1 MANNSPSKLTRL
13 RRGQSGQ
20 RNHTLSGTRI
30 AALSTTL
37 AQLKNSL
44 TRQPMKL
51 IAYYRVSTRRQ
62 GNSGLGL
69 EAQQDA
75 VRAYA
80 RSIGATIVATFTE
93 VESGRKSAR
102 PQLAAAIASARRNG
116 ATLCIAKLD
125 RLARNLA
132 FVVNLMEAKVPF
144 VACDNP
150 HATPLTIHIFAAIAE
165 DEAKRISDRIKA
177 ALAVA
182 KRRGTQLGGP
192 DPAAAARRGTKANVK
207 AAAAHAAEARPLAEK
222 KRQAG
227 WSLEQIAA
235 HLTGKGL
242 TTRRGKAWTPTAVH
256 RLLMC

>member
-1 MANNSPSKLTRL
+1 
-13 RRGQSGQ
+13 
-20 RNHTLSGTRI
+20 
-30 AALSTTL
+30 
-37 AQLKNSL
+37 
-44 TRQPMKL
+44 MKL
-51 IAYYRVSTRRQ
+51 IAYYRVSTKRQ

-75 VRAYA
+75 VKAYA

-93 VESGRKSAR
+93 VETGKKANR
-102 PQLAAAIASARRNG
+102 PQLAAAIESARRNK

-132 FVVNLMEAKVPF
+132 FVVNLMEAKAPF

-192 DPAAAARRGTKANVK
+192 DPVAAARRGTRANVK
-207 AAAAHAAEARPLAEK
+207 AAASYSADVRPLAER
-222 KRQAG
+222 KRTAG
-227 WSLEQIAA
+227 KTLQEIADF
-235 HLTGKGL
+235 LTGRGL
-242 TTRRGKAWTPTAVH
+242 RTRRGKAWTPTAVL
-256 RLLMC
+256 RLLANPSRR